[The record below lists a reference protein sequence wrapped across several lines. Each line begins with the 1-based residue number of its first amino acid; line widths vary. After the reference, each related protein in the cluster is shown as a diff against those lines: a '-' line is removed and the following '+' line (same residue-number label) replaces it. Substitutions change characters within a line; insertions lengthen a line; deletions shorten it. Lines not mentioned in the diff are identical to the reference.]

1 MADKSDTRT
10 SEGVQALISR
20 LRDEGVQAGREE
32 AERLLSDAR
41 DEAARILDAARNEAE
56 TLRSR
61 ATADAAREREAAI
74 AALRLAE
81 RDTVLELRQGIAHH
95 FERHVKR
102 LVSRA
107 MLDEDLVRSLVLV
120 LAGRAA
126 SEFLEGREADVLV
139 ARALFLGE
147 TPDDDHA
154 RRQADARVRDF
165 ILGITGE
172 MLREGVELM
181 PADELSGGVRVRLR
195 GEDAELDLSDEAVA
209 ELLARH
215 LLPRFQALISGAE
228 GAG

>member
-1 MADKSDTRT
+1 MADDGNTRT

-20 LRDEGVQAGREE
+20 LRDEGVQSGREE
-32 AERLLSDAR
+32 AERLVTQAR
-41 DEAARILDAARNEAE
+41 EEAARIVEAARAEAE

-61 ATADAAREREAAI
+61 ATSDAAREREAAI

-107 MLDEDLVRSLVLV
+107 MLDEGLVRSLVLV
-120 LAGRAA
+120 LAGHAA
-126 SEFLEGREADVLV
+126 HEFLEGREADVLV

-147 TPDDDHA
+147 QPDDPA
-154 RRQADARVRDF
+154 LREQADARVRDF

-172 MLREGVELM
+172 MLREGVDLM

-195 GEDAELDLSDEAVA
+195 GDDAELDLSDEAVA
-209 ELLARH
+209 ELLNRH
-215 LLPRFQALISGAE
+215 LLPRFQALLSGAE
-228 GAG
+228 DAG

>member
-32 AERLLSDAR
+32 AERLLAAAR
-41 DEAARILDAARNEAE
+41 EEAAHLVESARNEAE
-56 TLRSR
+56 NLRSR
-61 ATADAAREREAAI
+61 AKADAAREREAAI

-81 RDTVLELRQGIAHH
+81 RDTVLELREGIAHH

-102 LVSRA
+102 LVSKA
-107 MLDEDLVRSLVLV
+107 MLDEELVRSLVLV
-120 LAGRAA
+120 LAGQAA
-126 SEFLEGREADVLV
+126 SDFLTGREADVLV
-139 ARALFLGE
+139 ARSLFLGE
-147 TPDDDHA
+147 TPQDPRA
-154 RRQADARVRDF
+154 REQADARVREF
-165 ILGITGE
+165 ILGIAGE

-209 ELLARH
+209 ELLVRH
-215 LLPRFQALISGAE
+215 LLPRFQALLSGAE